1 MGCDPQGNEVS
12 SRCANLS
19 KKYVKPNGRLVTIGG
34 QPNEKRVKEQG
45 ITVISY
51 IGSPSMDQ
59 LGAIAKLVSEG
70 KVDVKITETFPMTL
84 EGVRMRI
91 G

>member
-1 MGCDPQGNEVS
+1 M
-12 SRCANLS
+12 
-19 KKYVKPNGRLVTIGG
+19 TIAG

-45 ITVISY
+45 ITAISY
-51 IGSPSMDQ
+51 IGSPSTDQ

-84 EGVRMRI
+84 EGVRMRMGWAKRGTQGGKSSLRQNELCVI
-91 G
+91 A